1 MSWEASFYL
10 LIARWR
16 MSYNVRHLLN
26 AHRVLGLDPS
36 AQYTASVATT
46 SGAPKEADKE
56 VTGAGGGV

>member
-1 MSWEASFYL
+1 M